1 MAGGKLKSLHINKD
15 DALMD
20 LIIIVVVIGALI
32 SLVVVM
38 FRYAGFIH
46 QGPSTGKQG
55 EKQVED
61 ETDTPSNKDG
71 E

>member
-1 MAGGKLKSLHINKD
+1 
-15 DALMD
+15 MD

>member
-1 MAGGKLKSLHINKD
+1 
-15 DALMD
+15 MD

-46 QGPSTGKQG
+46 QGPASGKKDENQG
-55 EKQVED
+55 ENEND
-61 ETDTPSNKDG
+61 NPSTKDS

>member
-1 MAGGKLKSLHINKD
+1 
-15 DALMD
+15 MD

-46 QGPSTGKQG
+46 QGPSSRNPNENK
-55 EKQVED
+55 KKD
-61 ETDTPSNKDG
+61 ETDNSSNKNK

>member
-1 MAGGKLKSLHINKD
+1 
-15 DALMD
+15 MD
-20 LIIIVVVIGALI
+20 LIIIVVAIGVLI

-46 QGPSTGKQG
+46 QGPSSGNPDKTQ
-55 EKQVED
+55 EKD
-61 ETDTPSNKDG
+61 ETENPSNKDD

>member
-1 MAGGKLKSLHINKD
+1 
-15 DALMD
+15 MD
-20 LIIIVVVIGALI
+20 LIIIVIAIGVLI

-46 QGPSTGKQG
+46 QGPSSGNPDK
-55 EKQVED
+55 KAED
-61 ETDTPSNKDG
+61 EITDNPSKKDD

>member
-1 MAGGKLKSLHINKD
+1 
-15 DALMD
+15 MD
-20 LIIIVVVIGALI
+20 LIIIVVAIGVLI

-46 QGPSTGKQG
+46 QGPSSGKPSENL
-55 EKQVED
+55 EKD
-61 ETDTPSNKDG
+61 DTDTSSDEGK

>member
-1 MAGGKLKSLHINKD
+1 
-15 DALMD
+15 MD
-20 LIIIVVVIGALI
+20 LIIIVVAIGALI

-46 QGPSTGKQG
+46 QGPSSGKPENQ
-55 EKQVED
+55 EKD
-61 ETDTPSNKDG
+61 ETKNPSNKDD

>member
-1 MAGGKLKSLHINKD
+1 
-15 DALMD
+15 MD

-46 QGPSTGKQG
+46 QGPSTGKPDDIKTKDQA
-55 EKQVED
+55 D
-61 ETDTPSNKDG
+61 IPPNKDI

>member
-1 MAGGKLKSLHINKD
+1 
-15 DALMD
+15 MD

-46 QGPSTGKQG
+46 QGPASGKQEENQG
-55 EKQVED
+55 ED
-61 ETDTPSNKDG
+61 ETDNPSNKG
-71 E
+71 SE

>member
-1 MAGGKLKSLHINKD
+1 
-15 DALMD
+15 MD

-46 QGPSTGKQG
+46 QGPSTGKRDENQ
-55 EKQVED
+55 EKD
-61 ETDTPSNKDG
+61 ETDNPSNKDSK
-71 E
+71 

>member
-1 MAGGKLKSLHINKD
+1 
-15 DALMD
+15 MD
-20 LIIIVVVIGALI
+20 LIIIVVVIGVLI

-46 QGPSTGKQG
+46 QGPSSGKQDKNQG
-55 EKQVED
+55 ED
-61 ETDTPSNKDG
+61 ETDNPSKKDN

>member
-1 MAGGKLKSLHINKD
+1 
-15 DALMD
+15 MD

-32 SLVVVM
+32 GLIVAM

-46 QGPSTGKQG
+46 QGPSSGNQG
-55 EKQVED
+55 ENQRKE
-61 ETDTPSNKDG
+61 ETGNPPNKDS

>member
-1 MAGGKLKSLHINKD
+1 
-15 DALMD
+15 MD
-20 LIIIVVVIGALI
+20 LIIIVVVIGVLI

-46 QGPSTGKQG
+46 QGPASGKPD
-55 EKQVED
+55 ENKEED
-61 ETDTPSNKDG
+61 ETENLSNKDS